1 MDYVYYTIIAIVL
14 LAMAAYTTVGFWCLC
29 IIIKNYAYSFGK
41 SLILNDKTYIFEA
54 GNEKEY

>member
-1 MDYVYYTIIAIVL
+1 MDCLYRALISIIL
-14 LAMAAYTTVGFWCLC
+14 LAMAAYTFIGFWCLC
-29 IIIKNYAYSFGK
+29 IIIKNYPYSFGK

>member
-1 MDYVYYTIIAIVL
+1 MDCLYRALISIVL
-14 LAMAAYTTVGFWCLC
+14 LAMAAYTIIGFWCLC